1 LLLLAAQAATPAP
14 IDPIRCLLLSGV
26 ATQNSDANIAEA
38 GKYASLYWMGRVN
51 GVMPNAN
58 LVQQLS
64 AAVKTM
70 QGANLQIEAQRC
82 GDEMKRRGEDMQQA
96 GNALQAQAR
105 AAAPAK

>member
-1 LLLLAAQAATPAP
+1 LFLLAAQAAAPAP
-14 IDPIRCLLLSGV
+14 PDPIRCLLLSGV
-26 ATQNSDANIAEA
+26 ASQNSDPNIAQV

-70 QGANLQIEAQRC
+70 QGINLQAEAQRC
-82 GDEMKRRGEDMQQA
+82 GEEMKRRGDEMQQA
-96 GNALQAQAR
+96 GTALQAQAR
-105 AAAPAK
+105 TAAPAK